1 MIPVSQTLNRAI
13 SHYNQGNFSL
23 WFYKFLDLDETNNFK
38 LRGKE
43 NGAAY
48 NIIKR
53 KYEELGQT
61 RQTEDMLQTRHLGQ
75 MAFLET
81 FRKKYE
87 PLIFRARLK
96 TRLIS
101 GMGYSHP
108 TETGITLDHNL
119 GVPYLPAASIKGL
132 VRAAR
137 RLELGYMDE
146 KHDADPHSLIPQLFG
161 DQKTMGR
168 VIFLDAYPIKPPT
181 MEVEIL
187 TPHYGAYYN
196 GNSEWPGDWMDL
208 VLIKFLSVAAGT
220 EYVFR
225 ALVDMDASDSEKET
239 IKEVYYK
246 SLCVLGVGGKTAVG
260 YGRFEILGREEHPD
274 MVNAF
279 AEYLENSLTPEERIG
294 KKVDEFLVNIRN
306 AKDYNTINNLFDAW
320 QVDKDISGN
329 VEIAGEFKNRVRK
342 KKNNGE
348 WTSYY
353 KKLSVILGFELSDD
367 IETGETDIKDEVSGS
382 SVDPKIEKAG
392 KKMQKYIEKGKIDK
406 KDLKKLKEYKRHFP
420 DLYQQLEKMVR
431 K

>member
-1 MIPVSQTLNRAI
+1 M
-13 SHYNQGNFSL
+13 
-23 WFYKFLDLDETNNFK
+23 
-38 LRGKE
+38 
-43 NGAAY
+43 
-48 NIIKR
+48 
-53 KYEELGQT
+53 
-61 RQTEDMLQTRHLGQ
+61 
-75 MAFLET
+75 
-81 FRKKYE
+81 
-87 PLIFRARLK
+87 
-96 TRLIS
+96 
-101 GMGYSHP
+101 
-108 TETGITLDHNL
+108 
-119 GVPYLPAASIKGL
+119 
-132 VRAAR
+132 
-137 RLELGYMDE
+137 
-146 KHDADPHSLIPQLFG
+146 
-161 DQKTMGR
+161 
-168 VIFLDAYPIKPPT
+168 
-181 MEVEIL
+181 
-187 TPHYGAYYN
+187 
-196 GNSEWPGDWMDL
+196 
-208 VLIKFLSVAAGT
+208 
-220 EYVFR
+220 
-225 ALVDMDASDSEKET
+225 
-239 IKEVYYK
+239 
-246 SLCVLGVGGKTAVG
+246 CVLGVGGKTAVG

-320 QVDKDISGN
+320 QVDKEISGN

-353 KKLSVILGFELSDD
+353 KKLSGILGFELSDD